1 MAAKRTL
8 DEAIY
13 RATQQQIMAFAG
25 LVHDLPLEEF
35 IETANHAQAI
45 GPILDP
51 TLWMKGTKKLDE
63 VLRLA
68 NALRTFQIEVE
79 RQLGQALKE
88 AGQ

>member
-25 LVHDLPLEEF
+25 LVHDLPLKEF
-35 IETANHAQAI
+35 IETGEHAQAV
-45 GPILDP
+45 GPFVDP
-51 TLWMKGTKKLDE
+51 TLWVKGTKKLDE

-68 NALRTFQIEVE
+68 NALRTFQIEVK
-79 RQLGQALKE
+79 RQLAQALKE